1 MENKFWVKWVNNF
14 QMKYVIS
21 HLIWENKVKATVK
34 ELLPTKNKGQSLNN
48 LEQNNNLP
56 YCNDNENKEHK
67 LSKKDW
73 QPCLFQGEHL
83 QLTEALY
90 KRLII
95 KNKNNITTRTT
106 EISGPRGT
114 NQTSPTIS
122 FTNFSGKKGC
132 NRAYIDNFYLSI
144 C

>member
-1 MENKFWVKWVNNF
+1 MNSKMENKFWVKWVNNF

-122 FTNFSGKKGC
+122 FTIFFRKEGMQWGVY
-132 NRAYIDNFYLSI
+132 R
-144 C
+144 